1 MMYRINSILHLTMV
15 GMIGI
20 VALFT
25 GEGATLSASTVFGDF
40 AFTDRAAKFAAGVIT
55 WFTVVGFYEYVTVV
69 GEDMY
74 QGLKALIK
82 K

>member
-1 MMYRINSILHLTMV
+1 MMYRINSILHLTVVMV
-15 GMIGI
+15 IGI

-25 GEGATLSASTVFGDF
+25 GEGATLSASTIFGDF
-40 AFTDRAAKFAAGVIT
+40 ALTDRAAKFAAGVIA
-55 WFTVVGFYEYVTVV
+55 WFAIVGFYEYVTVV
-69 GEDMY
+69 GEDMW